1 MNTFKG
7 NKKNNTDFYQELK
20 KQNNQKF
27 ESFDFIMILVYGI
40 IGYLVIFLID
50 YIIKNYGY

>member
-50 YIIKNYGY
+50 